1 MKGFSFKI
9 LSFVFILALMLN
21 LAACSEKKVT
31 KTPKTEVA
39 DEVSTTI
46 ETPKENE
53 DDKQVDND
61 TEKAT
66 EAEDTEKPHKKDEE
80 KDMKKDTEKD
90 TESEPV
96 DPEKAKAKVLT
107 FIENNKSDLESK
119 FREEFF
125 AKTGRECVCTV
136 SASDTRVV
144 FTCNLTGFNDLAD
157 ADKSKLKILAAS
169 MRNTANY
176 ALSIITEAEPE
187 VTGADFNV
195 CEEDGDPITT
205 ISVNK

>member
-9 LSFVFILALMLN
+9 LSFIFILALMLN

-31 KTPKTEVA
+31 ETPEKEVA

-46 ETPKENE
+46 ETPKETKDN
-53 DDKQVDND
+53 KPVDND
-61 TEKAT
+61 TEKVPET
-66 EAEDTEKPHKKDEE
+66 EDTEKPDKKDEE
-80 KDMKKDTEKD
+80 KHIEKDTAKDTEA
-90 TESEPV
+90 EPV

-125 AKTGRECVCTV
+125 AKTGKECVCTI
-136 SASDTRVV
+136 SANDTRVV
-144 FTCNLTGFNDLAD
+144 FNCNLTGFNDLAD

-195 CEEDGDPITT
+195 CEEDGDLITT